1 MAVKIEILDYKYGV
15 GGNIVD
21 FSTGTAATGWS
32 LSNISNQRADWSGDG
47 SSNTK
52 FYEDVSDTLMAGAS
66 YNIKL
71 WISNYSGTGNIG
83 ISASTSGGTANGI
96 GTTFRDS
103 ANNT

>member
-83 ISASTSGGTANGI
+83 ISASTSGGT
-96 GTTFRDS
+96 TDRDWETS
-103 ANNT
+103 S